1 MLPALKAISYL
12 RHELRVPPELV
23 EMLTVW
29 SDVQSL
35 TTRISEAEVIFRTGF
50 ARHFISVAVQ
60 LFKWFRM
67 AHSPTRMSDL
77 LCNSSGGAAGM
88 HTTDSADM
96 ALTRIMDVDDIIT
109 DAGGDDEEGEDDD
122 QEENDFNSIAA
133 TTVVT
138 SAPTIN

>member
-1 MLPALKAISYL
+1 
-12 RHELRVPPELV
+12 
-23 EMLTVW
+23 MLTSW

-35 TTRISEAEVIFRTGF
+35 TSRVSEAEVIFRTGF
-50 ARHFISVAVQ
+50 ARHFIGVAVQ
-60 LFKWFRM
+60 MFKWFRT
-67 AHSPTRMSDL
+67 AHSPIRMADL
-77 LCNSSGGAAGM
+77 LSNFSASGRISGM
-88 HTTDSADM
+88 HRTDSADVM
-96 ALTRIMDVDDIIT
+96 AMTHMMDVDDIIT